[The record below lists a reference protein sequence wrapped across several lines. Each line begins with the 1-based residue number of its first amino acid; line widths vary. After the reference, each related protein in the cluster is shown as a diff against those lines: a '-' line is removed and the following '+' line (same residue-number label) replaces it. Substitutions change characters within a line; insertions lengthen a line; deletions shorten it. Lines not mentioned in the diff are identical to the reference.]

1 MTELAVIIGI
11 TDSTHI
17 FNSPRKVFLP
27 AVSERRNSA
36 ASHRRSGFARADAL
50 AVIALLAVA
59 GSIMMAKAPFSQQ
72 QQMLADSINRLQNLG
87 KAGGFY
93 QNDNRNYLPI
103 TLSYS
108 RGITQTTGTQLEGW
122 CTWSFGG
129 KNNDAWWA
137 AGAFDVEA
145 ADRPL
150 NTYVFGRRFSAPP
163 SPQRLAANAPQ
174 RRNDQADP
182 FRDPSDDFT
191 RQRSWPSPTIIKGV
205 TTYNDVGTSYLWNV
219 GWWRQANQF
228 PGGFTQQ
235 FNEGTRRIA
244 AQIGTPPSRFV
255 WATDNDADV
264 IVYQSSS
271 TFRLLNGYGDIN
283 ASVMLTLDGNVRYL
297 KVRPGIQTTPEY
309 TLQFVP

>member
-1 MTELAVIIGI
+1 MAAVTDVSTARSSLSIALA
-11 TDSTHI
+11 
-17 FNSPRKVFLP
+17 R
-27 AVSERRNSA
+27 AVATRRNSA
-36 ASHRRSGFARADAL
+36 ASLCRRGFARADAL

-59 GSIMMAKAPFSQQ
+59 GSLMMANMPFTQQ

-108 RGITQTTGTQLEGW
+108 RGSTLAPGTQLEGW

-129 KNNDAWWA
+129 KNNDAFWA
-137 AGAFDVEA
+137 ARSFDVEA

-191 RQRSWPSPTIIKGV
+191 RQRNWPNPTNIKGM
-205 TTYNDVGTSYLWNV
+205 TTYNDVGTSYFWNA
-219 GWWRQANQF
+219 GWSLQASQF
-228 PGGFTQQ
+228 PGNFVAQ
-235 FNEGTRRIA
+235 FNEATRRIA
-244 AQIGTPPSRFV
+244 ARIGTPPSRFV
-255 WATDNDADV
+255 WAFDDDAD
-264 IVYQSSS
+264 IVVGNPAP
-271 TFRLLNGYGDIN
+271 TFRLTNGYGDIN

-297 KVRPGIQTTPEY
+297 KVRPNIRTTPEY